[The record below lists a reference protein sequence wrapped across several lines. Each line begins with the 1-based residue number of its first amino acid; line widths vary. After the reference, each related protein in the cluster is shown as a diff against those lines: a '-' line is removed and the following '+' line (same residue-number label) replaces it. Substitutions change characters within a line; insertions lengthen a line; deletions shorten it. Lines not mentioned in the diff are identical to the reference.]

1 VETSSF
7 SFDLPE
13 ESIAQQPSP
22 ERGGSR
28 LMVVYRDSGR
38 LMHSR
43 FGQLPAYVEKGT
55 VVVLNRTRVINAR
68 LYATTVDSGGRVEF
82 ILLRELQPGLWKT
95 LAAKA
100 RKQRPGRRYEFPDGV
115 VAEVVEEGDLP
126 RIQPAGE
133 HERDLP
139 VDPGFAAAEGFR
151 YLRFSPPIDTD
162 YLQRYGH
169 VPLPP
174 YIRRQDTPH
183 DVERYQTVYAEDSG
197 SAAAPTAGL
206 HLTRELL
213 EALEQK
219 GVILAKLTLHV
230 GAGTFLPIRT
240 EQVEQHRMHEER
252 YHIPPDTA
260 GQINAALR
268 EKRTILAVGT
278 TVVRALESA
287 YSEDLHGVAA
297 GSRGT
302 SLFIYPGFRFKV
314 VSRLLTNFHTPRS
327 SLLVLVSAFAG
338 RERILPAY
346 ETAVREG
353 YRFFSYGD
361 AMLIL

>member
-1 VETSSF
+1 
-7 SFDLPE
+7 
-13 ESIAQQPSP
+13 
-22 ERGGSR
+22 
-28 LMVVYRDSGR
+28 MVVYRDSGR
-38 LMHSR
+38 LVHSR

-68 LYATTVDSGGRVEF
+68 VYGTSADSGGRVEF
-82 ILLRELQPGLWKT
+82 ILLTELQPGLWKT

-100 RKQRPGRRYEFPDGV
+100 RKQRPGRKYEFPAGV
-115 VAEVVEEGDLP
+115 TGEIVAVSEIP
-126 RIQPAGE
+126 RDSISERRGE
-133 HERDLP
+133 NNDNH
-139 VDPGFAAAEGFR
+139 PGSAAAEGFR
-151 YLRFSPPIDTD
+151 YLRFTPPIDTE
-162 YLQRYGH
+162 YLESHGH

-183 DVERYQTVYAEDSG
+183 DMERYQTVYAEDPG

-213 EALEQK
+213 EVLERK
-219 GVILAKLTLHV
+219 GVIVVKLTLHV

-252 YHIPPDTA
+252 YHIPPDA
-260 GQINAALR
+260 AEQINAALR
-268 EKRTILAVGT
+268 EKRTVLAVGT

-287 YSEDLHGVAA
+287 YSEDLHGIAA
-297 GSRGT
+297 GSRKT
-302 SLFIYPGFRFKV
+302 SLFIYPGYRFKV

-327 SLLVLVSAFAG
+327 SLLVLVCAFAG